1 MNQTFGAGAT
11 VLTPEQVKLM
21 QQFILLEQEFYLA
34 GLHLQQQIFARWHVK
49 FAKVSSKFC
58 QILNEPIQNGQSF
71 LTMYQISP
79 NLVTL
84 KLIGFILYERKL
96 VSVSCSIREI
106 FFIGRDYRF

>member
-1 MNQTFGAGAT
+1 MTSIDLCLITCKLNQC
-11 VLTPEQVKLM
+11 EQM
-21 QQFILLEQEFYLA
+21 A
-34 GLHLQQQIFARWHVK
+34 GLFLIFGHLQQQIFARWHVK

-84 KLIGFILYERKL
+84 KLMGFILYEREI
-96 VSVSCSIREI
+96 VSVSCLIREN
-106 FFIGRDYRF
+106 FFNGRD